1 MVKLLIV
8 ALLVAVCAANEC
20 KKTSKSTVDTD
31 PAICNKCKSSR
42 TTHVRP
48 PSRLCVERRLRQRAS
63 APPRAIP
70 GLLAQRASRT
80 DHWFQNAF
88 AHSTRSNSLPIP
100 ISNDTKPSGVTVT
113 SYWRRACGFCVGGSK
128 AGCMPNSLLSSP
140 CKEAGGELVT
150 AKDKCSELSIT
161 SKDSVLRGVA
171 GLKSSGV
178 SDIAAGGYS
187 LALRGLSAAKQAF
200 DNNGGN
206 EMAAKAQDM
215 TKELAVSTLK
225 KVSSTKHQEE
235 ARDRERLH
243 GRRTAGRE
251 QQGTAWCVYVGVGGT
266 DILSLLSD

>member
-20 KKTSKSTVDTD
+20 KKISKTVDTD

-48 PSRLCVERRLRQRAS
+48 PSRLCVGRRLRQRAS

-70 GLLAQRASRT
+70 GVLAQRASRT

-113 SYWRRACGFCVGGSK
+113 SYGRACGFCVGGSK
-128 AGCMPNSLLSSP
+128 AGCMPNSMLSSP

-150 AKDKCSELSIT
+150 AKDKCSELPIT
-161 SKDSVLRGVA
+161 SKDSVLKGVA
-171 GLKSSGV
+171 ALKSSGV
-178 SDIAAGGYS
+178 SGIATGGYS

-206 EMAAKAQDM
+206 EMAAKAQEM
-215 TKELAVSTLK
+215 TKEAALSALK